1 MLTRTLD
8 KTLGFITNECSQSRD
23 LMLGCADCAD
33 YARNLESSQN
43 HYDGPGYFPS
53 GSSYTGP
60 RIDERNQSNY
70 DTRPNQESTTDFLI
84 PRTAVVSTGLGGDDL
99 PDNDLGDYNETPR
112 TNKETPP
119 LQQPQP
125 NDPWFPA
132 STAFPT
138 FDDVV
143 NNAISG
149 SKQKLD
155 AITAQSY
162 SYSSG
167 SNYRT
172 TETALLVIN
181 VSLIMMT
188 LLRILYV

>member
-1 MLTRTLD
+1 MAE
-8 KTLGFITNECSQSRD
+8 K
-23 LMLGCADCAD
+23 
-33 YARNLESSQN
+33 YASFS
-43 HYDGPGYFPS
+43 F
-53 GSSYTGP
+53 
-60 RIDERNQSNY
+60 
-70 DTRPNQESTTDFLI
+70 
-84 PRTAVVSTGLGGDDL
+84 RTAVVSTGLGGDDL
-99 PDNDLGDYNETPR
+99 PNNDLGDYNETPR
-112 TNKETPP
+112 TNEETPP

-149 SKQKLD
+149 SKRKLD

-172 TETALLVIN
+172 TETTLLVIN